1 MPTECNP
8 ALFEFPPVEGRRVV
22 ASFDGGAITSDAGA
36 LLLGQTDRA
45 IRLTERFAACFA
57 DTRAAELVE
66 HQVETMVMQ
75 RVVGIALG
83 YEDLNDHD
91 ELRHD
96 PVLAVLAGKLEAQ
109 RSDCAPLAGK
119 STLNRLELSRAEPTR
134 YHKISHDPAA
144 IESLF
149 VDLFLDAH
157 KKAPKQ
163 IILDLDA
170 TDDPLHGNQEG
181 RFFHGYYD
189 CYCYLPLYIF
199 CGRHLLAA
207 KLRRSNIDAAAGAVE
222 EVARIVAQIRRRWP
236 RTRILLRGD
245 SGFTREPLMAWCEAN
260 RVDYVFGL
268 ARNDR
273 LEKAIVAELIT
284 ATIESIRTGKTA
296 RCFKDF
302 SYATLSTLEPRT
314 PRHRQGRGDRR
325 RGQSALRR
333 HLAQAQRGRRAA
345 PLREDL
351 LRARRHGE
359 PHQGMPARPVRRPH
373 LDRNHA
379 SQPAPPVVCLDGLRA
394 ALRLAPHRPGA
405 HAVRRGHLRHD
416 PAETAEARR
425 TGPGQRAADQ
435 GRDGIGL
442 PVAGRVRARACPTAP
457 RHRLIRTRQRT
468 DAIQPR
474 QRRRDRGDGGAL
486 PGPGTASWKFFFCFS
501 KIFRLR
507 ATGRIYKHQS
517 KPDQRLAHQAVAHRN
532 LVRLAQPAR

>member
-8 ALFEFPPVEGRRVV
+8 ALFEFPLVEGHRVV

-45 IRLTERFAACFA
+45 IRLTERFAACFS
-57 DTRAAELVE
+57 DSRAAELVE

-96 PVLAVLAGKLEAQ
+96 PVLSVLAGKLEAQ

-134 YHKISHDPAA
+134 YHKVSHDPAA
-144 IESLF
+144 IETVF
-149 VDLFLDAH
+149 IDLFLDAH

-163 IILDLDA
+163 IVLDLDA

-207 KLRRSNIDAAAGAVE
+207 KLRRSNADAAAGAVE
-222 EVARIVAQIRRRWP
+222 EVARMVAQIRRRWP
-236 RTRILLRGD
+236 RVRILLRGD

-273 LEKAIVAELIT
+273 LERAIIPELIR

-302 SYATLSTLEPRT
+302 TYATRDGWSRERRLIGKAEVTGGEANPRFLVT
-314 PRHRQGRGDRR
+314 SLKRSEASAQHLYEKIYCARGDMENRIKECQLDLFADR
-325 RGQSALRR
+325 TSTATMQANQLRLWFACMAYVLLCALRR
-333 HLAQAQRGRRAA
+333 IGLAHTQFAEASCGTIR
-345 PLREDL
+345 LKL
-351 LRARRHGE
+351 LKLGALVCVS
-359 PHQGMPARPVRRPH
+359 VRRIKIAM
-373 LDRNHA
+373 A
-379 SQPAPPVVCLDGLRA
+379 SACPWRDEFGL
-394 ALRLAPHRPGA
+394 A
-405 HAVRRGHLRHD
+405 HA
-416 PAETAEARR
+416 
-425 TGPGQRAADQ
+425 
-435 GRDGIGL
+435 
-442 PVAGRVRARACPTAP
+442 
-457 RHRLIRTRQRT
+457 
-468 DAIQPR
+468 
-474 QRRRDRGDGGAL
+474 
-486 PGPGTASWKFFFCFS
+486 
-501 KIFRLR
+501 RLR
-507 ATGRIYKHQS
+507 NAIG
-517 KPDQRLAHQAVAHRN
+517 
-532 LVRLAQPAR
+532 